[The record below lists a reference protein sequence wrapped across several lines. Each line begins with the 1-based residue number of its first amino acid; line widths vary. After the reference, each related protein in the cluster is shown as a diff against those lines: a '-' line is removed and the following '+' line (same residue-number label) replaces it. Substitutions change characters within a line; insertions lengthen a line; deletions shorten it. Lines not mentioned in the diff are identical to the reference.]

1 MAAPRDSRLAS
12 MDTVF
17 KALGDPTR
25 LRILGLLVGGE
36 VCVCDIHQSLGIP
49 QPRASRHLSY
59 LRRAGLVKTR
69 KDGLWVHYQLAPL
82 DDTVTRALMASVTH
96 CLSHV
101 EACCRDFE
109 RLEKKPAAVHLV
121 RTNIPPSIAA
131 ARHAGPRP
139 PIGAAT
145 AIGAPRS
152 VPEKLR
158 AFSPWQR
165 ASCYLVWC

>member
-69 KDGLWVHYQLAPL
+69 KDGLWVHYQLASL
-82 DDTVTRALMASVTH
+82 DDKVTRALMASVTH

-101 EACCRDFE
+101 EVCCRDFE
-109 RLEKKPAAVHLV
+109 RLEEKTGCSAPGPNEHPSFDCCRPSRRPSAAD
-121 RTNIPPSIAA
+121 RRRN
-131 ARHAGPRP
+131 RDR
-139 PIGAAT
+139 
-145 AIGAPRS
+145 RS
-152 VPEKLR
+152 SLR
-158 AFSPWQR
+158 S
-165 ASCYLVWC
+165 

>member
-1 MAAPRDSRLAS
+1 MVATRDSRLAS
-12 MDTVF
+12 MNTVF

-36 VCVCDIHQSLGIP
+36 VCVCDIHETLGIP

-69 KDGLWVHYQLAPL
+69 KDGLWVHYQLSPL
-82 DDTVTRALMASVTH
+82 DDKVTRALMASVRH

-109 RLEKKPAAVHLV
+109 RLEKKTGCGAPGPNEHPSFDCC
-121 RTNIPPSIAA
+121 RPPRRVAA
-131 ARHAGPRP
+131 AERRR
-139 PIGAAT
+139 T
-145 AIGAPRS
+145 RDRRTAPR
-152 VPEKLR
+152 
-158 AFSPWQR
+158 A
-165 ASCYLVWC
+165 